1 MLFVF
6 KKNKV
11 IIAFVLTVI
20 LVFALGVLKENISDT
35 KQAFLPTEG
44 KTIIID
50 AGHGAPDGGAVGDT
64 GVLEKDLN
72 LAVAKVLQKFFESN
86 GTQVLLTR
94 SDDNGIYDI
103 DGSIK
108 SKKISDIKNREEFIK
123 ASDAE
128 LFISIHMN
136 KFGQKEYSG
145 PQVFFSRNNEKS
157 ELLAKCIQK
166 SMLAAL
172 NPENRREIKKA
183 DDGIYLLKTAQ
194 IPAVLVECGFLS
206 NSKEEQ
212 MLKDEKYQRQLAWSM
227 YCGVIEYFNEK

>member
-136 KFGQKEYSG
+136 KFSQKEYSG

-166 SMLAAL
+166 SMVAAL